1 MANYPGFNP
10 YVGAMYPQNVGYPQN
25 YMQAQNMGQIPSMPG
40 PNVPVAGNVPAQ
52 PQAQNGFICV
62 PVTSREE
69 AVATRVEAFGPPALM
84 PDFGH
89 GMIYFKRFNEKT
101 ALADFAEFK
110 LVPEGEKTQEVKE
123 TQKGP
128 DLMALVGAFQG
139 RFDAIEGKFDGLDSK
154 FGAIEDKVDS
164 LTEKFDNRARRRV
177 AVKGAED
184 E

>member
-1 MANYPGFNP
+1 MANYPAF
-10 YVGAMYPQNVGYPQN
+10 YPQSPNMYQ
-25 YMQAQNMGQIPSMPG
+25 QNMGYQQPFGGAQMPNSG
-40 PNVPVAGNVPAQ
+40 VPMAGNVPAQ
-52 PQAQNGFICV
+52 PQSQNGFMCV

-110 LVPEGEKTQEVKE
+110 LVPEANQTEQAE
-123 TQKGP
+123 TKPSVDLAALAGALQKRL
-128 DLMALVGAFQG
+128 DKIA
-139 RFDAIEGKFDGLDSK
+139 GKFDGMDEK
-154 FGAIEDKVDS
+154 FGSIEDKVDS
-164 LTEKFDNRARRRV
+164 LTEKLESRARKK
-177 AVKGAED
+177 ATSKGADD

>member
-10 YVGAMYPQNVGYPQN
+10 YAGAMYPQNMGYGAPFMGSQN
-25 YMQAQNMGQIPSMPG
+25 GGMMGPAQVQ
-40 PNVPVAGNVPAQ
+40 NVPVPGNVPVQ

-110 LVPEGEKTQEVKE
+110 LVPEGDKTQEVKE
-123 TQKGP
+123 PQKGP

-139 RFDAIEGKFDGLDSK
+139 RFDAIEGKMDALAEKLDK
-154 FGAIEDKVDS
+154 QPKKRIV
-164 LTEKFDNRARRRV
+164 
-177 AVKGAED
+177 VKEADD